1 MISKLFYSAFL
12 LILQAATLSGQVK
25 VRLFSAHNSDTIVFS
40 VTSGKYR
47 LEYFPSGEALLVK
60 GQKGIIVRSGAKL
73 VIKSSDNHFLSISD
87 SVIITGTTGDDSFS
101 LSVDNSGKR
110 TRNYS
115 GELLCKSDLGT
126 LMLISTCDPESY
138 IAGVVKAEGGSGR
151 HPEYNKT
158 QAVIARTYLYGN
170 LNRHSLDGFDLCDA
184 VHCQVFN
191 GTTEDTL
198 IIKATLETKGQV
210 IIGPDSLPITAA
222 FHSNCGGE
230 TLPSEN
236 LWLRGY
242 SYLKKVKDP
251 YCVSSRNSHWSK
263 SIPVRDWIDYLKR
276 SGMSS
281 VPQDYTLLN
290 FSQPVRMADYKAGRF
305 SLPFVQIRTDLGL
318 RSSFFSVK
326 IKGDFVILSGRGYGH
341 GAGLCQEGAMVMA
354 SKGYDYRKI
363 IGFYYKGVTVK
374 NFSTNEDKP
383 ELSDYEK
390 NNRKVR

>member
-73 VIKSSDNHFLSISD
+73 VIKSSKDHFLTISD
-87 SVIITGTTGDDSFS
+87 SVMIKCLTGDGSFS
-101 LSVDNSGKR
+101 LSPDNSGKL
-110 TRNYS
+110 TRFYS
-115 GELLCKSDLGT
+115 GELRCKSDLGT
-126 LMLISTCDPESY
+126 ILLINMCDPESY

-158 QAVIARTYLYGN
+158 QAVIARTYLYGH
-170 LNRHSLDGFDLCDA
+170 LKRHSLDGFDLCDD
-184 VHCQVFN
+184 VHCQAFN
-191 GTTEDTL
+191 GTTNDTMIL
-198 IIKATLETKGQV
+198 NSTIETTGQV
-210 IIGPDSLPITAA
+210 IVGPDSLPITAA

-230 TLPSEN
+230 TIPSEN

-251 YCVSSRNSHWSK
+251 YCISSPNSHWSK
-263 SIPVRDWIDYLKR
+263 TISVRDWIDYLKR
-276 SGMSS
+276 SGMSTKP
-281 VPQDYTLLN
+281 VDKTKLN
-290 FSQPVRMADYKAGRF
+290 FSQPVRVVNYRAGNF
-305 SLPFVQIRTDLGL
+305 SIPFVQIRTDLGL

-326 IKGDFVILSGRGYGH
+326 VKGDSVILNGRGYGH

-363 IGFYYKGVTVK
+363 IGFYYNGVTVK

>member
-1 MISKLFYSAFL
+1 
-12 LILQAATLSGQVK
+12 
-25 VRLFSAHNSDTIVFS
+25 
-40 VTSGKYR
+40 
-47 LEYFPSGEALLVK
+47 EALLVK